1 MKSFVSKIL
10 VFCFLT
16 CNISYAKNS
25 LKVDI
30 EELVLPTEV
39 ESLPKKSGS
48 IYYSK
53 AVKNKVLVP
62 TNFWGEVENSGL
74 HFIPQGTSLIKGLS
88 LAGGPTGD
96 ANIADIQVTQSA
108 DKELKTIKFD
118 LTRNDNLDAHRYTL
132 QAGDVVFV
140 KKERY
145 YEDRTYYTSLISV
158 AATLLSGILLYREVR
173 ESN

>member
-1 MKSFVSKIL
+1 MKKIISSIL
-10 VFCFLT
+10 SIQILISPLAMAKK
-16 CNISYAKNS
+16 NIN
-25 LKVDI
+25 I

-53 AVKNKVLVP
+53 AVKNKVLIP

-96 ANIADIQVTQSA
+96 ADISEIQVTQNSNP
-108 DKELKTIKFD
+108 KFSIKKFNLNGGGD
-118 LTRNDNLDAHRYTL
+118 LAAHRYEL
-132 QAGDVVFV
+132 QPGDVIFV

-158 AATLLSGILLYREVR
+158 AATLLSGILLYREVQR
-173 ESN
+173 SN

>member
-1 MKSFVSKIL
+1 MKSFISKIL
-10 VFCFLT
+10 VFCFLS
-16 CNISYAKNS
+16 CNISYAKKS
-25 LKVDI
+25 LRVDI

-96 ANIADIQVTQSA
+96 ANIEDIQVTQSA
-108 DKELKTIKFD
+108 SKELKTIKFD
-118 LTRNDNLDAHRYTL
+118 LTKNDIEAHRYTL

-158 AATLLSGILLYREVR
+158 AATLLSGVLLYREVR
-173 ESN
+173 DSN